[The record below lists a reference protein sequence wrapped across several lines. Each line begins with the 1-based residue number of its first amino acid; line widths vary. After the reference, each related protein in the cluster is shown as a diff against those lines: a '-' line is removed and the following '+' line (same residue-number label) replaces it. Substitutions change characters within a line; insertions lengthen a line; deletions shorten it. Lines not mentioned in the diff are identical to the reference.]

1 MNIAFI
7 SYWSCPLTRLGVLS
21 SGGMNVYVINL
32 ANNLGLLGH
41 KVDIYTRTHKEN
53 DEKIIETHKNVRI
66 IHLTSKGED
75 HYKNINAYTER
86 FLDFT
91 QKNLLRYDI
100 LHAHYFYSGL
110 IGLKLKE
117 KLAIPLVF
125 TFHALG
131 VMKDLYGGSKE
142 IKRIESEKH
151 IVKFTDAIISSVE
164 LERKELVKKHQ
175 ANNQKIYTVPPGVNH
190 RMFKK
195 INITLAR
202 KKAGI
207 TGGEKV
213 ILFVGRIDPIKG
225 ITLLINAVDRLSKK
239 YANFENNFK
248 VLLIGG
254 DINSYNFWQNPEVK
268 KIQLL
273 IEKLDLACCVKF
285 IGAKPHYV
293 LPYYYNASDVVV
305 MPSKYESF
313 GLVVLEAM
321 ASGVTVVASKVGG
334 LSYLITDKKDGRFF
348 KSGDLHNLSDI
359 IWELLNDDK
368 RRKDLGGNAIVSSQK
383 YCWDIQA
390 EKVARIYKKLIC
402 PVEKFRK

>member
-41 KVDIYTRTHKEN
+41 RVDIYTRTHKED
-53 DEKIIETHKNVRI
+53 DERIIETHKNVRI
-66 IHLTSKGED
+66 IHLTDRGED
-75 HYKNINAYTER
+75 HYKNVNSYTER
-86 FLDFT
+86 FLEFMD
-91 QKNLLRYDI
+91 KNSLRYDI
-100 LHAHYFYSGL
+100 FHAHYFYSGL

-117 KLAIPLVF
+117 KLSIPLVF
-125 TFHALG
+125 TFHAMG
-131 VMKDLYGGSKE
+131 AMKDLYGGVRDEKRINAEKE
-142 IKRIESEKH
+142 I
-151 IVKFTDAIISSVE
+151 VKLTDSIISSVE
-164 LERKELVKKHQ
+164 LERKELIQNYQAENKK
-175 ANNQKIYTVPPGVNH
+175 IFTVPPGVNH
-190 RMFKK
+190 HIFRKIDKK
-195 INITLAR
+195 LAR
-202 KKAGI
+202 KKIGI
-207 TGGEKV
+207 TRKKKI

-225 ITLLINAVDRLSKK
+225 ITLLINAVARLSKIH
-239 YANFENNFK
+239 ANFENNFK

-254 DINSYNFWQNPEVK
+254 DIGSRNFWRYPEVI
-268 KIQLL
+268 KIQSL

-321 ASGVTVVASKVGG
+321 ASGACVIASKVGG
-334 LSYLITDKKDGRFF
+334 LSYLITDKRDGRFF
-348 KSGDLHNLSDI
+348 KSGDLQNLSEI
-359 IWELLNDDK
+359 IWELLNNDK
-368 RRKDLGGNAIVSSQK
+368 QREDLGRSAIESSQK

-390 EKVARIYKKLIC
+390 EKVVSVYKKLI
-402 PVEKFRK
+402 